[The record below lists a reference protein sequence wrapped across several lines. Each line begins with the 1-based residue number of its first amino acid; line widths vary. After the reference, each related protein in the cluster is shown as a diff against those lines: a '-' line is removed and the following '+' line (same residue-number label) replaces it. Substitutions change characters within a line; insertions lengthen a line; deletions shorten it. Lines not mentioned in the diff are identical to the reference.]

1 MQEFLENHFNNMA
14 EENYSDISDGK
25 SSLYVNVVKPQLSL
39 CLRDYLNR
47 YSSIRNILPNYRGPK
62 IIVKRCPLKSCFT

>member
-25 SSLYVNVVKPQLSL
+25 SSLYVNCTIHIHTYMYK
-39 CLRDYLNR
+39 YL
-47 YSSIRNILPNYRGPK
+47 GK
-62 IIVKRCPLKSCFT
+62 IDSCS